1 MELLNGLELRKFVYN
16 SQKYIGILCIIDNIP
31 SKNSRIVFMQ
41 LSLPTASKALFYSI
55 RSNLISISAM
65 ISSVFFELDYACSY
79 FSGIT
84 FKLFEGHQ
92 SSTEVT
98 VRT

>member
-1 MELLNGLELRKFVYN
+1 MELLNGLKLRKFVYD

-31 SKNSRIVFMQ
+31 SKNSRIVVMQ
-41 LSLPTASKALFYSI
+41 LSLATASKALFYSI
-55 RSNLISISAM
+55 TSNFIGISSM
-65 ISSVFFELDYACSY
+65 ISSVFFELDYVCSY

-84 FKLFEGHQ
+84 LKLFEGFQ

-98 VRT
+98 RRA